1 VNPCRCTLSILSARE
16 TERTLD
22 SRRITA
28 SQINEGVM
36 TPLHRFRFLTLSTFE
51 QHPQAS
57 QIPLVG
63 PSLFAGKTEASQLL
77 QIYSD
82 VFAVLTLPVDNV
94 SGRIYNQ
101 EVNIWNWQTGKHLCV
116 S

>member
-1 VNPCRCTLSILSARE
+1 
-16 TERTLD
+16 
-22 SRRITA
+22 
-28 SQINEGVM
+28 
-36 TPLHRFRFLTLSTFE
+36 
-51 QHPQAS
+51 
-57 QIPLVG
+57 
-63 PSLFAGKTEASQLL
+63 L

-82 VFAVLTLPVDNV
+82 VFAVLTLPVDSV